1 MENPFTLLSVFIQGS
16 WLWQCLF
23 CVILFLIFLLLSLL
37 YRYKAVAVILKFAK
51 KLRGTSWED
60 LLHALVRPISALLL
74 TIGIILALWHLPLP
88 ADALASLRVLLS
100 KILRLVCLWLFCWA
114 GFGIVDNVPI
124 FQFRFL
130 GNAEAVRRMLR
141 RTVKVLFVAFAL
153 LAVLDAFGFPINSL
167 IAGLG
172 LGGLTISLAAKD
184 TASNLFSG
192 LVLLVERPFAIGDW
206 VTCAGVEGTVEDI
219 TFRSTKIRT
228 LANTLTVIPNSL
240 VSAGFISNGSERK
253 MRMAEFTLGICYDT
267 PRPAIE
273 QVLADLRSLLTG
285 CEDIV
290 SDTVVVRLTGF
301 SASSIDIFVRYY
313 TKTTNYN
320 DYLEI
325 CEKLN
330 LKIIDIMAKNGV
342 QFAFPSTT
350 VYFGDK
356 ETEQPQSN

>member
-1 MENPFTLLSVFIQGS
+1 MENPLALLSAFIQDS
-16 WLWQCLF
+16 WLWEWLLCIL
-23 CVILFLIFLLLSLL
+23 LFLPFLLLSLL
-37 YRYKAVAVILKFAK
+37 YRYKAVAVILKLAK

-60 LLHALVRPISALLL
+60 LLRALSRPISALLL
-74 TIGIILALWHLPLP
+74 TIGITLALWYLPLP
-88 ADALASLRVLLS
+88 VEVMVPLRSFLS
-100 KILRLVCLWLFCWA
+100 KALRLICLWLFCWA

-141 RTVKVLFVAFAL
+141 RTMKALFVAFAL
-153 LAVLDAFGFPINSL
+153 LAILETLGFPVGSL

-228 LANTLTVIPNSL
+228 LANTLTIIPNSL

-253 MRMAEFTLGICYDT
+253 MRMAEFTLGVCYDT
-267 PRPAIE
+267 PRTALE
-273 QVLADLRSLLTG
+273 QVLQDLRNLLTSCESLLP
-285 CEDIV
+285 
-290 SDTVVVRLTGF
+290 DTVVVRLTGF

-320 DYLEI
+320 EYLEI
-325 CEKLN
+325 CESLN
-330 LKIIDIMAKNGV
+330 LDIIDLMEKNGV

-356 ETEQPQSN
+356 ATDPPKQN